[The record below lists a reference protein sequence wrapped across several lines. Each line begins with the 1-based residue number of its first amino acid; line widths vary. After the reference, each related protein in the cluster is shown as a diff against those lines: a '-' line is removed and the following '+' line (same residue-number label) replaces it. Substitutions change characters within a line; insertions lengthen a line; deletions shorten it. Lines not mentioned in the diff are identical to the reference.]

1 MKLISLPVRQFE
13 AGKEKAK
20 KELQESMEAEE
31 AEKAAEEKIKM
42 AREEYFMKITRIR
55 Y

>member
-1 MKLISLPVRQFE
+1 MRAFE

-42 AREEYFMKITRIR
+42 AREEARKDNRACYTKPSL
-55 Y
+55 